1 MSEHA
6 TCLVKGSDYIVS
18 FLIDNGVTDV
28 FGIPGGVVLDFLYAL
43 DKRNQD
49 ITVHLNYHEQSSAY
63 AACGYSQVEGKLG
76 VAYATRGPGV
86 TNMITAIADAYYD
99 SIPVMFITA
108 HSYAIN
114 IKICE
119 LSRIKK

>member
-76 VAYATRGPGV
+76 VAYAVRLTNYGPQKPLSASDKHLGAVSPLLHPPLLLRGQ
-86 TNMITAIADAYYD
+86 N
-99 SIPVMFITA
+99 
-108 HSYAIN
+108 
-114 IKICE
+114 
-119 LSRIKK
+119 

>member
-108 HSYAIN
+108 HSYCN
-114 IKICE
+114 KY
-119 LSRIKK
+119 KNN